1 MKSYDFVDDFQND
14 FARVRKDDKYGYI
27 NKQGIEVV
35 KPIYDN
41 VYDLHEGFA
50 IVKNNKWGYIN
61 KQGIEVIPLIYDE
74 VWDFKDDFAVVQNNN
89 KFGFIDKQGK
99 EVIPCIYDHPAQA
112 DKELK
117 KYIKKSFMESL

>member
-27 NKQGIEVV
+27 NKQGKEVI
-35 KPIYDN
+35 PLIYDE
-41 VYDLHEGFA
+41 VYNFQNDFA
-50 IVKNNKWGYIN
+50 IVRNNNKFGFIN
-61 KQGIEVIPLIYDE
+61 REGIEVIPLIYDN
-74 VWDFKDDFAVVQNNN
+74 AS
-89 KFGFIDKQGK
+89 
-99 EVIPCIYDHPAQA
+99 QA